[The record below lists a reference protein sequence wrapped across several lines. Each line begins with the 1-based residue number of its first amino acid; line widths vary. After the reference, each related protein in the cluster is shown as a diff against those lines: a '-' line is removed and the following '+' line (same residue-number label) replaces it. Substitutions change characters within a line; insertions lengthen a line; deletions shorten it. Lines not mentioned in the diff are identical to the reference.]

1 MKFTSS
7 YKFFTKGDVKAVNLT
22 LACEAPSDLG
32 PSSSSPRDL
41 GPHCSTSRSWG
52 HPHPLFNAT
61 PTPWEPQEGCGRRS
75 SVHARKKGMDLSLR
89 CTHPILKIRSLGWGE
104 AEKSWLINSIPLL
117 HSLCAVIYR
126 NQVSLRHTLPSSRE
140 TRRRHQRPSGFLSR
154 SRPAWRP
161 RWRRGGGAGPCWP
174 ACSPQACS

>member
-61 PTPWEPQEGCGRRS
+61 SYPVGATGRLWEALKCSCKEEGDGSFTSLYS
-75 SVHARKKGMDLSLR
+75 S
-89 CTHPILKIRSLGWGE
+89 
-104 AEKSWLINSIPLL
+104 
-117 HSLCAVIYR
+117 HS
-126 NQVSLRHTLPSSRE
+126 
-140 TRRRHQRPSGFLSR
+140 
-154 SRPAWRP
+154 
-161 RWRRGGGAGPCWP
+161 
-174 ACSPQACS
+174 